1 MPTDEQKKQYNAN
14 RAAKRAK
21 DKYEALPETR
31 ALRGELDA
39 LKKSIAG
46 EQVYMQS
53 AEHESILRESAEM
66 WKSAYERVMAERE
79 SAQNLRGSNMD
90 FLFAEQAKMADRI
103 DAAFNRGMAAGRE
116 LMAEQLK
123 EAKEELAIVEEELED
138 VLCGVADDTDEE
150 MEDNIFV
157 DPNDSPSRSPKKKKK
172 KKGKWG
178 GDRCSAAY
186 RASQNVGSP
195 ARPTGRKQVI

>member
-46 EQVYMQS
+46 EQVYMGS
-53 AEHESILRESAEM
+53 AEHESILRDSAES
-66 WKSAYERVMAERE
+66 WRTAYERVMAEQE
-79 SAQNLRGSNMD
+79 SEVRLGRSNLK
-90 FLFAEQAKMADRI
+90 FLYAEEAKMADRI

-123 EAKEELAIVEEELED
+123 EAKEELAIVEGELEEAMF
-138 VLCGVADDTDEE
+138 GVADDTDEE
-150 MEDNIFV
+150 MDDIFI
-157 DPNDSPSRSPKKKKK
+157 DPKDLPVTSPIRKIRR
-172 KKGKWG
+172 GRG
-178 GDRCSAAY
+178 GDRRSKQFKKDRRERI
-186 RASQNVGSP
+186 RAIRRGEG
-195 ARPTGRKQVI
+195 GRK